1 MLLNK
6 FSALRKRDSKSGSLV
21 LGLWFLLGAITSV
34 KIGSYVDAPTDV
46 ALSKYN
52 FEMLFKFGNI
62 DVPLLENSKPFVAV
76 YGHSVAL
83 IIFGPIWIVGKI
95 FDSSFTLSAPEAIA
109 FRNLLTF
116 VVGFLGFVAFIKWV
130 KIVLDPRIHKFA
142 LLLPIVIPTWF
153 GNTFFNSKDIPVAT
167 GFLALL
173 YVFAFYL
180 DANRFERH
188 TLLFNPWIFVAIV
201 CTVGARPITLFWV
214 IPAFLFLFLAIK
226 KKVAHLRAEVV
237 FSLFIALLYVVLT
250 NYYLLTEPLFW
261 ITNLI
266 NVGREFPWT
275 GAVLSWGSLYRSP
288 DIPRAYLFE
297 MLFAQI
303 PIGAFI
309 ILLFCITILFSKNR
323 KLIAKAPKSI
333 LLAISI
339 FIIISMQT
347 LLLAPVLY
355 DNARHLIFLWCY
367 FAAIVYWLISV
378 NYSRVSKN
386 VLIVWVVGLSLFTST
401 VDQVLLYPYNYI
413 YRNELAR
420 QLPVGSFETDY
431 WGLSGREMAEW
442 VIRDADSDGNPSAKF
457 SYIFQQSY
465 EPYVTDSQLNLVSIN
480 DLSAKYYSQIWRPG
494 LLPDYSAQCPIAY
507 SVERSFLFGKKEV
520 LGYVRKCD

>member
-1 MLLNK
+1 LQKAFKRLNK
-6 FSALRKRDSKSGSLV
+6 RNSKIEKIV
-21 LGLWFLLGAITSV
+21 LSFWLLLGSITSI

-46 ALSKYN
+46 ALSKLN
-52 FEMLFKFGNI
+52 FEMLLKIGNL
-62 DVPLLENSKPFVAV
+62 DVSLIESSKPFVAV

-83 IIFGPIWIVGKI
+83 IIFGPIWILGKF
-95 FDSSFTLSAPEAIA
+95 FDSNFTLSDPIA
-109 FRNLLTF
+109 MMFRNLLTF
-116 VVGFLGFVAFIKWV
+116 VIGFLGFVAFTKWV
-130 KIVLDPRIHKFA
+130 KMVLDPRMHKFA

-180 DANRFERH
+180 DNNKSERH
-188 TLLFNPWIFVAIV
+188 SLLFNPWIFVAIV
-201 CTVGARPITLFWV
+201 CTVGTRPVTLFWV
-214 IPAFLFLFLAIK
+214 IPGFLVLFFAIRK
-226 KKVAHLRAEVV
+226 KEMYLRAEVG
-237 FSLFIALLYVVLT
+237 FSFSIALLYVILT
-250 NYYLLTEPLFW
+250 NYYLLTDPLFW
-261 ITNLI
+261 IANLI

-275 GAVLSWGSLYRSP
+275 GAVLSWGNLYRSP
-288 DIPRAYLFE
+288 EIPRTYLFE

-303 PIGAFI
+303 PLGVFI
-309 ILLFCITILFSKNR
+309 ILLFCFTIFFSKNR
-323 KLIAKAPKSI
+323 QFITKTPKSI

-339 FIIISMQT
+339 LSIVSMQT

-367 FAAIVYWLISV
+367 FAAFVYWLISLNYNRV
-378 NYSRVSKN
+378 NKN
-386 VLIVWVVGLSLFTST
+386 RIIRWSLLLSLLFSAI
-401 VDQVLLYPYNYI
+401 DQVSLYPYNYI
-413 YRNELAR
+413 YRNEVAR

-442 VIRDADSDGNPSAKF
+442 VIRDSELDANPKAKF

-465 EPYVTDSQLNLVSIN
+465 QPYVTNSHLNLVSIN
-480 DLSAKYYSQIWRPG
+480 DRTAKYYSQIWRPG

-507 SVERSFLFGKKEV
+507 SVERSFLLGKKEV
-520 LGYVRKCD
+520 LGYVRKCE